1 MKGNPGMGGQGQW
14 SECRA
19 DAPGRS
25 TGHNRR
31 SQPIRGGPDLGSPR
45 GLPDHAHHEQTFEP
59 GAVILESHG
68 IKNSNTTQV
77 HPDPLHGTY
86 SWTNG
91 HRPPKPW
98 YQGSDA

>member
-45 GLPDHAHHEQTFEP
+45 GLPDHAHHEQTPES
-59 GAVILESHG
+59 GSAVPEAIESRLQAPHKV
-68 IKNSNTTQV
+68 IPTLFTVS
-77 HPDPLHGTY
+77 
-86 SWTNG
+86 
-91 HRPPKPW
+91 
-98 YQGSDA
+98 